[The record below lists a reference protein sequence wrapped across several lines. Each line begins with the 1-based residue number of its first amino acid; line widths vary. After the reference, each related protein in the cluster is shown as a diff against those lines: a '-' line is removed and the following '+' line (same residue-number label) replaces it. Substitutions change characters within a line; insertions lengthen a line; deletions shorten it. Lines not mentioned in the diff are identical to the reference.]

1 MKIINLLLL
10 MILGLLVACS
20 QTPLARD
27 VEEFYQGSGVEK
39 YFVSNIDQIEKAKN
53 TNACQ
58 RVEDFRYFEV
68 NKLVEDYK
76 INFQQSLQVQ
86 AQFNL
91 EYLAVKEEI
100 KMPLPRKDEEA
111 MFYRALDRTRNEIY
125 FFYAPEF
132 KRIHLI
138 WFDEV
143 MGSEAK
149 IKKLKN
155 FLNSSVHD
163 NGVPVVVSSCMTKK
177 MLETYLGQTINKAI
191 TLGMFSLYDS
201 DLKNHQQLVLDLRA
215 LFKENQKLILYTQ
228 DKKTKNEQIIG
239 KVEVKSY

>member
-1 MKIINLLLL
+1 MKVINTFFILTLSLL
-10 MILGLLVACS
+10 MACS
-20 QTPLARD
+20 QAPATRD

-39 YFVSNIDQIEKAKN
+39 YFLSNIELIEKAKN
-53 TNACQ
+53 THSCK
-58 RVEDFRYFEV
+58 RTEEFRYFRLD
-68 NKLVEDYK
+68 KLVEDYK
-76 INFQQSLQVQ
+76 INFQQGLQVQ
-86 AQFNL
+86 ALFNQ
-91 EYLAVKEEI
+91 EHLAIKEEI

-111 MFYRALDRTRNEIY
+111 MFYRAVDKARNEIY

-155 FLNSSVHD
+155 FLNSGVHD
-163 NGVPVVVSSCMTKK
+163 NGVPVIVSSCLTKK
-177 MLETYLGQTINKAI
+177 MLESYLNQSINKAI

-201 DLKNHQQLVLDLRA
+201 DLKNHQQLVLDLKA
-215 LFKENQKLILYTQ
+215 LFKADQKLILYTQ
-228 DKKTKNEQIIG
+228 DKKTPNDQIIG
-239 KVEVKSY
+239 KVEVKTY